1 MFSCAGH
8 PTTNVTAL
16 NERKALVKSDMVA
29 ITSDVELR
37 NL

>member
-1 MFSCAGH
+1 MSSCAGH

-16 NERKALVKSDMVA
+16 NERKAFVKSDMVA
-29 ITSDVELR
+29 ITANVELR